1 MRPLHRLLCL
11 GCLTLAL
18 VVEAR
23 ADALAP
29 LRGKDASTARAWVD
43 GQRAAALEDL
53 ARTLPPADP
62 ALPWVALRL
71 ARLALHTGDTGAAG
85 RWADLGLKPGF
96 EAHVA
101 RPALLD
107 LRARIVARTRFEP
120 RRIGVLLPLSGPY
133 GAIGREVQR
142 AVELAASA
150 ERDVR
155 LILEDTRG
163 DADGV
168 GAAVDRLVH
177 VHGVAAIVGPIGA
190 LESREAAIAAE
201 RFEVPLVTLS
211 AAEGVTGL
219 GTHVFRHRLTR
230 EAEAR
235 ALAEHAVRRL
245 GLRTFGVLYARN
257 DHGLALR
264 NAFWKQVELLGG
276 EMRAAEGYD
285 PGASEYS
292 EPIKRL
298 AGRAPLEARRGESD
312 GGDAARWAEINRKAR
327 DPSMRIPPRV
337 DFEGL
342 FVADGGDR
350 ARLLLPFLTYWDIE
364 LKTHPE
370 QTNDTLWSKYGG
382 DPPPLVQLLLTH
394 AFADPERAR
403 RAGENARNA
412 VFLADYTAST
422 PEGAA
427 FAEVWTS
434 RMGRSPDPLAAH
446 AWDATR
452 RLLDATDGAKS
463 RAEVRARLLGRAD
476 WRGATGPSRFEAS
489 GELSMRLQVLTID
502 AADEVVP
509 RVEELDDTEEPEAP
523 RP

>member
-1 MRPLHRLLCL
+1 MRVLHLLLCL
-11 GCLTLAL
+11 AGLTLGHAS
-18 VVEAR
+18 AAG

-29 LRGKDASTARAWVD
+29 LRGKDVDAARAWVD
-43 GQRAAALEDL
+43 GQGTATLEALT
-53 ARTLPPADP
+53 RSLPTADP
-62 ALPWVALRL
+62 ALPWIALRL
-71 ARLALHTGDTGAAG
+71 ARLALHTGDTGAAA
-85 RWADLGLKPGF
+85 RWTDLGLKPGY
-96 EAHVA
+96 ESHPA
-101 RPALLD
+101 RPMLAEVK
-107 LRARIVARTRFEP
+107 ARIAARTRFEP

-142 AVELAASA
+142 AVELAAST

-177 VHGVAAIVGPIGA
+177 LHGVAAIVGPIGA

-235 ALAEHAVRRL
+235 ALAVHAVRRL

-276 EMRAAEGYD
+276 EVRAAEGYD

-298 AGRAPLEARRGESD
+298 AGRAPIEARRGEAD
-312 GGDAARWAEINRKAR
+312 GGDAARWAEINRKAK

-412 VFLADYTAST
+412 VFLADYTTST

-427 FAEVWTS
+427 FAEVWTA

-452 RLLDATDGAKS
+452 RLLDATDGARS
-463 RAEVRARLLGRAD
+463 RAEVRARLLDRTD

-509 RVEELDDTEEPEAP
+509 RVEELDEPESSGP
-523 RP
+523 